1 MKRVTLVSALLS
13 SVIAAQAVA
22 ADVQYATQTEI
33 ENLGRDVTDKQVQL
47 NNHQVQL
54 NDHQR
59 QLNGHQEALNN
70 HEGRITATEGAVATQ
85 QTTLN
90 NHTTQLADHDTRIT
104 NNTTTINNQ
113 QTQLNQQATTQVTQG
128 NAIGLQAGQI
138 ATLNQSQQQQDQ
150 LLNEYGQ
157 RLNGY
162 GAQTSDLDS
171 RMTAKWNAQNALDN
185 RQDRNI
191 EEAKNMGAA
200 AYAAASLQFCTQL
213 ECGFQVAA
221 GAATLNGK
229 QAIAVG
235 AGGAVSQNFFL
246 NVNVVN
252 ASSVRGAAVSGTY
265 SFR

>member
-13 SVIAAQAVA
+13 SLIAAQAVA
-22 ADVQYATQTEI
+22 ADEQYATQTQI

-70 HEGRITATEGAVATQ
+70 HEGRITATEGTVA
-85 QTTLN
+85 

-113 QTQLNQQATTQVTQG
+113 QTQLNQQAATQATQG
-128 NAIGLQAGQI
+128 SAIGLQSGQI